1 MLKAD
6 LHMHSCEDPYDALD
20 YSARDLIRHAASLD
34 FDVIALTLHG
44 KVLEDPALPEFAA
57 SRGLLFIQGIEKRIH
72 GKEVLVYNVTQA
84 EMDAVR
90 TFDDLR
96 QLKRRKGDQIL
107 VIAPHPFFKRSQ
119 CLGRHLE
126 ENIDVF
132 DAIEYCHLYTSFWN
146 LNRKAVEVAD
156 AHRKTLIATSD
167 THALWMLGHSYTWVE
182 AQPTME
188 SVFHAVRTGRVKP
201 HSEPMTPWAV
211 AYKLGWAMLYHD
223 AKRLIRNLGGRQPV
237 VKPAPA
243 THEEERKV
251 NPTAA

>member
-1 MLKAD
+1 MLKVD
-6 LHMHSCEDPYDALD
+6 LHMHSREDPCDALD

-44 KVLEDPALPEFAA
+44 KVLEDPELPEFAA

-84 EMDAVR
+84 EMDAVH
-90 TFDDLR
+90 TFEDLR
-96 QLKRRKGDQIL
+96 QLKRRKGNQIL
-107 VIAPHPFFKRSQ
+107 IIAPHPFFKRSQ

-146 LNRKAVEVAD
+146 LNRRAVEVANS
-156 AHRKTLIATSD
+156 HRKTLIATSD
-167 THALWMLGHSYTWVE
+167 THALWMLGHSYSWVE
-182 AQPTME
+182 AQPTIE
-188 SVFHAVRTGRVKP
+188 SLFHAVRAGRVKP

-211 AYKLGWAMLYHD
+211 LYKLGWAMLYHD
-223 AKRLIRNLGGRQPV
+223 AKRLMRDLDGKPTLTQ
-237 VKPAPA
+237 PAPA
-243 THEEERKV
+243 EREPEQKV
-251 NPTAA
+251 NPTTA